1 MATIKQ
7 YDKKDGSKAWM
18 FQTYLG
24 INPMTGKEIR
34 TTRRNFKTKK
44 EAQIELN
51 RLLVDF
57 EKNGLKKESNET
69 FKEIYELW
77 YESYKTTVKEA
88 TQLKIEIKFNKWILP
103 KYGDLRIKEI
113 TIKHIQKILNNWAK
127 TTDQYKVLHSTVSRI
142 FKYAMTL
149 GITTNNPCEL
159 VIMPKRNV
167 EKQKEN
173 AKTYSKEQ
181 LERLFDYLEAKDS
194 FYRSCYDKTLLRFL
208 FFSGCRISEALAL
221 NWSDIDFTEK
231 TVTINKTLSQT
242 KYGYKI
248 SNPKTNSSNGT
259 LSLDYKTILWL
270 KKWQLDQRKYMLHIG
285 ITDPTMIFCGIY
297 KEVITKHAIYSRM
310 ITICKN
316 SDIPFLGNHV
326 TRHTHANMLLEA
338 GASMKEVQ
346 ERLRHSSIKLT
357 MDTYAHLTKETKE
370 KTVETLARHLNF

>member
-7 YDKKDGSKAWM
+7 YEKKDGSKAWM

-34 TTRRNFKTKK
+34 TTRRNFKSKK

-57 EKNGLKKESNET
+57 EENGLKKESNET

-77 YESYKTTVKEA
+77 YESYKTTVKEV

-113 TIKHIQKILNNWAK
+113 SVKYIQKTLNEWSK

-149 GITTNNPCEL
+149 GIITNNPCEL

-167 EKQKEN
+167 EKQRET

-181 LERLFDYLEAKDS
+181 LERLFDYLETKDS

-231 TVTINKTLSQT
+231 TITINKTLSQT

-248 SNPKTNSSNGT
+248 SNPKTNSSYGT
-259 LSLDYKTILWL
+259 LSLDDKTILWL

-316 SDIPFLGNHV
+316 ANIPFLGNHV
-326 TRHTHANMLLEA
+326 TRHTHASMLLEA

-346 ERLRHSSIKLT
+346 ERLRHSTIKLT

>member
-149 GITTNNPCEL
+149 GIITNNPCEL

-167 EKQKEN
+167 EKQRET

-181 LERLFDYLEAKDS
+181 LERLFDYLETKDS

-248 SNPKTNSSNGT
+248 SNPKTNSSYGT
-259 LSLDYKTILWL
+259 LSLDDKTILWL

-316 SDIPFLGNHV
+316 ANIPFLGNHV
-326 TRHTHANMLLEA
+326 TRHTHASMLLEA

-346 ERLRHSSIKLT
+346 ERLRHSTIKLT

>member
-77 YESYKTTVKEA
+77 YESYKTTVKEV

-142 FKYAMTL
+142 FKYAMTI
-149 GITTNNPCEL
+149 GIITNNPCEL
-159 VIMPKRNV
+159 IIMPKRNV
-167 EKQKEN
+167 EKQKET

-248 SNPKTNSSNGT
+248 STPKTNSSYGT
-259 LSLDYKTILWL
+259 LSLDDKTILWL

-316 SDIPFLGNHV
+316 ANIPFLGNHV
-326 TRHTHANMLLEA
+326 TRHTHASMLLEA
-338 GASMKEVQ
+338 EASMKEVQ

-370 KTVETLARHLNF
+370 KTVENLARHLNF

>member
-7 YDKKDGSKAWM
+7 YEKKDGSKAWM

-34 TTRRNFKTKK
+34 TTRRNFKSKK

-57 EKNGLKKESNET
+57 EENGLKKESNET

-77 YESYKTTVKEA
+77 YESYKTTVKEV

-103 KYGDLRIKEI
+103 KYGNLRIKEI
-113 TIKHIQKILNNWAK
+113 SVKYIQKTLNEWSK

-149 GITTNNPCEL
+149 GIITNNPCEL

-167 EKQKEN
+167 EKQRET

-181 LERLFDYLEAKDS
+181 LERLFDYLETKDS

-248 SNPKTNSSNGT
+248 SNPKTNSSYGT
-259 LSLDYKTILWL
+259 LSLDDKTILWL

-316 SDIPFLGNHV
+316 ANIPFLGNHV
-326 TRHTHANMLLEA
+326 TRHTHASMLLEA

-346 ERLRHSSIKLT
+346 ERLRHSTIKLT

>member
-7 YDKKDGSKAWM
+7 YEKKDGSKAWM

-34 TTRRNFKTKK
+34 TTRRNFKSKK

-57 EKNGLKKESNET
+57 EENGLKKESNET

-77 YESYKTTVKEA
+77 YESYKTTVKEV

-113 TIKHIQKILNNWAK
+113 SVKYIQKTLNEWSK

-149 GITTNNPCEL
+149 GIITNNPCEL

-167 EKQKEN
+167 EKQRET

-181 LERLFDYLEAKDS
+181 LERLFDYLETKDS

-231 TVTINKTLSQT
+231 SVTINKTLSQT

-248 SNPKTNSSNGT
+248 SNPKTNSSYGT
-259 LSLDYKTILWL
+259 LSLDDKTILWL

-316 SDIPFLGNHV
+316 ANIPFLGNHV
-326 TRHTHANMLLEA
+326 TRHTHASMLLEA

-346 ERLRHSSIKLT
+346 ERLRHSTIKLT

>member
-7 YDKKDGSKAWM
+7 YEKKDGTKAWL

-24 INPMTGKEIR
+24 ISPLTGKEVR

-57 EKNGLKKESNET
+57 EENGLKKETNET
-69 FKEIYELW
+69 FKEVYDLW
-77 YESYKTTVKEA
+77 YESYKTTVKEV

-103 KYGDLRIKEI
+103 KYGQFRIKEI
-113 TIKHIQKILNNWAK
+113 TTKHVQKILNQWAK
-127 TTDQYKVLHSTVSRI
+127 TTDQYKVL
-142 FKYAMTL
+142 F
-149 GITTNNPCEL
+149 
-159 VIMPKRNV
+159 
-167 EKQKEN
+167 Q
-173 AKTYSKEQ
+173 
-181 LERLFDYLEAKDS
+181 YLESKRS
-194 FYRSCYDKTLLRFL
+194 TYRAEYDKTLLRFL

-221 NWSDIDFTEK
+221 DWSDIDFESN

-248 SNPKTNSSNGT
+248 SSPKTRNSYGS
-259 LSLDYKTILWL
+259 LSLDNKTINWL
-270 KKWQLDQRKYMLHIG
+270 KKWQINQKRYMLTLG

-297 KEVITKHAIYSRM
+297 KEIITKHAIYSRM

-316 SDIPFLGNHV
+316 SGIPFLGNHV
-326 TRHTHANMLLEA
+326 TRHTHAIMLLES
-338 GASMKEVQ
+338 GVSMKEVQ

-370 KTVETLARHLNF
+370 KTVEKLAEHLNF

>member
-7 YDKKDGSKAWM
+7 YAKKDGSKAWM

-34 TTRRNFKTKK
+34 TTRRNFKSKK

-57 EKNGLKKESNET
+57 EENGLKKESNET

-77 YESYKTTVKEA
+77 YESYKTTVKEV

-113 TIKHIQKILNNWAK
+113 SVKYIQKTLNEWSK

-149 GITTNNPCEL
+149 GIITNNPCEL

-167 EKQKEN
+167 EKQRET

-181 LERLFDYLEAKDS
+181 LERLFDYLETKDS

-248 SNPKTNSSNGT
+248 SNPKTNSSYGT
-259 LSLDYKTILWL
+259 LSLDDKTILWL

-316 SDIPFLGNHV
+316 ANIPFLGNHV
-326 TRHTHANMLLEA
+326 TRHTHASMLLEA

-346 ERLRHSSIKLT
+346 ERLRHSTIKLT

>member
-1 MATIKQ
+1 MAIIKQ
-7 YDKKDGSKAWM
+7 YEKKDGAKAWM

-24 INPMTGKEIR
+24 INPLTGKEVR

-57 EKNGLKKESNET
+57 EENGLKQDTNET
-69 FKEIYELW
+69 FQEIYELW
-77 YESYKTTVKEA
+77 YESYKTTVKEV

-103 KYGDLRIKEI
+103 KYGKFRIKEI
-113 TIKHIQKILNNWAK
+113 TVKHVQKILNQWAK
-127 TTDQYKVLHSTVSRI
+127 MTDQYKVLHSTVSRI

-149 GITTNNPCEL
+149 GLITKNPCEL
-159 VIMPKRNV
+159 VIMPNRNI
-167 EKQKEN
+167 EKK
-173 AKTYSKEQ
+173 KDTVKIYSRSQ
-181 LERLFDYLEAKDS
+181 LEILFQYLESKRS
-194 FYRSCYDKTLLRFL
+194 TYRADYDKTLLRFL

-221 NWSDIDFTEK
+221 NWSDIDFDSN

-248 SNPKTNSSNGT
+248 SSPKTKNSYGS
-259 LSLDYKTILWL
+259 LSLDNKTINWL
-270 KKWQLDQRKYMLHIG
+270 KKWQINQKRYMLTLG
-285 ITDPTMIFCGIY
+285 ITDPTMIFCGLY
-297 KEVITKHAIYSRM
+297 KEIITKHAIYSRM

-316 SDIPFLGNHV
+316 SGIPFLGNHV
-326 TRHTHANMLLEA
+326 TRHTHASMLLES
-338 GASMKEVQ
+338 GVSMKEVQ

-370 KTVETLARHLNF
+370 KTVEKLAEHLNF

>member
-370 KTVETLARHLNF
+370 KTVENLARHLNF

>member
-1 MATIKQ
+1 
-7 YDKKDGSKAWM
+7 
-18 FQTYLG
+18 
-24 INPMTGKEIR
+24 
-34 TTRRNFKTKK
+34 
-44 EAQIELN
+44 
-51 RLLVDF
+51 
-57 EKNGLKKESNET
+57 
-69 FKEIYELW
+69 
-77 YESYKTTVKEA
+77 
-88 TQLKIEIKFNKWILP
+88 
-103 KYGDLRIKEI
+103 
-113 TIKHIQKILNNWAK
+113 
-127 TTDQYKVLHSTVSRI
+127 
-142 FKYAMTL
+142 MTL
-149 GITTNNPCEL
+149 GIITNNPCEL

-167 EKQKEN
+167 EKQRET

-181 LERLFDYLEAKDS
+181 LERLFDYLETKDS

-248 SNPKTNSSNGT
+248 SNPKTNSSYGT
-259 LSLDYKTILWL
+259 LSLDDKTILWL

-326 TRHTHANMLLEA
+326 TRHTHASMLLEA

-346 ERLRHSSIKLT
+346 ERLRHSTIKLT